1 MKKIEFHSPST
12 PVVELKFSNT
22 LLSMSGGNAPD
33 PNNPEQI

>member
-1 MKKIEFHSPST
+1 MKKIEYQSPKT
-12 PVVELKFSNT
+12 QVVELKFSNT